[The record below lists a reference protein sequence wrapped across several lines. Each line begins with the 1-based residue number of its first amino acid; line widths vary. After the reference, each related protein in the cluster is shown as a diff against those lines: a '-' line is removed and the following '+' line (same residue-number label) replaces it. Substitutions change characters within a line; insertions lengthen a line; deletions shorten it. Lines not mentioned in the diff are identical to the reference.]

1 MKLKPAVDNFLRILI
16 VLLALVTLLLVF
28 LSRSFFLDENS
39 VYGKF

>member
-1 MKLKPAVDNFLRILI
+1 M
-16 VLLALVTLLLVF
+16 LALATLLLVF